1 MPPPPTLV
9 VLAAGRSTRFG
20 RPKQL
25 EPITA
30 DGRTLI
36 DLTLADAFAAGCGS
50 AVLVASPWVKE
61 AFREKYGADGRV
73 RLPVQSEA
81 LGTAHAAL
89 IGLDGL
95 NGTAVLVNGDDHY
108 GSGAIG
114 SAVGHALHGNAA
126 EHALVAYQLANTLSP
141 SGGVNRAVCAID
153 GAGKLLS
160 TEEVTGLR
168 AEGILVRD
176 AAGHTWPGNTPV
188 SMNLWVLRPS
198 IRPLITELAAVAR
211 QGEYGLPEVARQ
223 AIGQGQVF
231 RTIITKAEWTGL
243 THAAD
248 AEQVRQRLK
257 GA

>member
-1 MPPPPTLV
+1 MPSTPTLI

-25 EPITA
+25 EPVSA

-36 DLTLADAFAAGCGS
+36 DITLTDAVEAGCHN
-50 AVLVASPWVKE
+50 AVLITSPSLE
-61 AFREKYGADGRV
+61 PAFREKYGDRPHTSIA
-73 RLPVQSEA
+73 VQQQP
-81 LGTAHAAL
+81 LGTAHAVL
-89 IGLDGL
+89 QGLYGVE
-95 NGTAVLVNGDDHY
+95 GTIVVVNGDDHY
-108 GSGAIG
+108 GRQAIDAALHH
-114 SAVGHALHGNAA
+114 AVGNAKND
-126 EHALVAYQLANTLSP
+126 HALVAYQLSNTLSP

-176 AAGHTWPGNTPV
+176 AEGRTWPGNTPV

-198 IRPLITELAAVAR
+198 IRPLIAELATEAR
-211 QGEYGLPEVARQ
+211 QGEYGLPEVVRLAMARGQ
-223 AIGQGQVF
+223 HFRAIP
-231 RTIITKAEWTGL
+231 TDAEWTGL

-248 AEQVRQRLK
+248 AEQVRQRLN